1 MHALPAGCMSI
12 ASECNGIKRRVFRW
26 VRDAGNILEYS
37 WRFVISFW
45 VSIFAHPYLL
55 YSPPVLHACA
65 FVPFWLACLEISF
78 NLKEMYKKRKW
89 ESEVDQK
96 LFFLRNLRWWRN
108 TFDNR
113 FFLRALDVTWKF
125 SKGRREHKKRMLKV
139 CRWNKIPKDIFSEF
153 KR

>member
-1 MHALPAGCMSI
+1 MHVLPAGCMSI
-12 ASECNGIKRRVFRW
+12 ALECNGIKRRVFRW

-96 LFFLRNLRWWRN
+96 LFFSAKSSMMTQHLRQPI
-108 TFDNR
+108 
-113 FFLRALDVTWKF
+113 FFKSSRCHMKVFKREKRAQ
-125 SKGRREHKKRMLKV
+125 KRMLKV